1 MKKFIFQLAML
12 PLFAG
17 VATAQGP
24 KLDSYEH
31 SLETILWWGNFLFV
45 LFVATFVVVF
55 MWRRFRNEKGLFLLK
70 SIQDRLRKDTLLFK
84 TSMPLLAWAQKRNR
98 LWVKIDE
105 WTAEIDKV
113 EAIPASSRTP
123 DQEDFLRRA
132 KAFRDQLTR
141 EHQSLLDGTPLE
153 HFQMSTLV
161 ASNGAPEWKDF
172 ATPGGRLSQIVYQL
186 NRSTRGV
193 VSFAPHRKLEEKVRS
208 LEVQR
213 GELNRSLRH
222 ITVPTRLSEV
232 RNAIAQLDILLAES
246 RSELASVDQPVPLD
260 QAEWDECLR
269 ILTENR
275 YQKWFDDQFAI
286 PDGLGISFSKPPQ
299 VFEVFAQNAFCAAI
313 MAVSEAKKG
322 ISFNTP
328 DERRKAQAGVLDK
341 FKRNFRGPDAP
352 KHTADREAWQNIVNT
367 GHVLALWD
375 QAGRLAKANPGL
387 KFEEMDFEVSLHEA
401 LAYEYAGKLRKAFK
415 SEATLTSVI
424 DMVTRF
430 SPILSMFDS
439 TGWFIGPNSADRTAT
454 PQYVINTGQQ
464 DS

>member
-24 KLDSYEH
+24 KLNSYEH
-31 SLETILWWGNFLFV
+31 NLETILWWSIFLFV
-45 LFVATFVVVF
+45 LFGATVLAVFV
-55 MWRRFRNEKGLFLLK
+55 WRLTRNESQSLLK
-70 SIQDRLRKDTLLFK
+70 GIESRLRRDMVLFK

-113 EAIPASSRTP
+113 EAIPASSRTS
-123 DQEDFLRRA
+123 DQEDFLRKA
-132 KAFRDQLTR
+132 KVFRDQLMR
-141 EHQSLLDGTPLE
+141 EHQASRDDNPQGY
-153 HFQMSTLV
+153 FRMSTLV

-172 ATPGGRLSQIVYQL
+172 ATPGGRLWQIAYQR

-193 VSFAPHRKLEEKVRS
+193 VSFAPHRKLEEKIHS

-213 GELNRSLRH
+213 GELNCSLRH
-222 ITVPTRLSEV
+222 ITVPTRLVEV
-232 RNAIAQLDILLAES
+232 RNAIAQMDILLAES
-246 RSELASVDQPVPLD
+246 RSELHSVEQPVPLD

-275 YQKWFDDQFAI
+275 YQQWFDDQFAI
-286 PDGLGISFSKPPQ
+286 PDGLDLSFSKPPQ
-299 VFEVFAQNAFCAAI
+299 VFEVFARNAFCASI

-352 KHTADREAWQNIVNT
+352 KHTADRDAWQNIVNT
-367 GHVLALWD
+367 SHVLALWD
-375 QAGRLAKANPGL
+375 QAGRLAQANPSL
-387 KFEEMDFEVSLHEA
+387 KFEEMDFEVLLHEA
-401 LAYEYAGKLRKAFK
+401 LTYEYAGKIKKAFK
-415 SEATLTSVI
+415 REASRISVV
-424 DMVTRF
+424 DLVTRL

-439 TGWFIGPNSADRTAT
+439 TGWFIGPKSADRTAT